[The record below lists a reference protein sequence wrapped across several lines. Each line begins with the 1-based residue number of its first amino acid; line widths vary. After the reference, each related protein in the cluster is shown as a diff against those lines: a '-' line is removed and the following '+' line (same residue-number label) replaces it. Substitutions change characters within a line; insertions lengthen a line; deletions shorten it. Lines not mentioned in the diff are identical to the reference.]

1 MWATP
6 PARSISRLG
15 FLELVDRARDEQHGR
30 PRVGDLD
37 GSRFADPR
45 RGAGDQHDLPP
56 HRGRERAVLEQ
67 VGVEVALPVV
77 PDPVGVALQRRH
89 LDPRAGER
97 LLRPGRV
104 EAGRVVDVVEHPGRN
119 AGAVE
124 RQLQRPLAGREEA
137 QPGAGEARHRVGEA
151 GVELHRGL
159 RRVGGAGEQVEHLAG
174 GLRLRVGEA
183 EGLSVEAGLVGDVV
197 DRRGD
202 VVDRDD
208 VDLAPLDPD
217 RRQPG
222 RQHTAHLLQQL
233 EHVVG
238 AVDLVDLARARVADD
253 DPRPVDAPGAAAF
266 LAHDPLRLVL
276 GAEVRMRVEV
286 LGLVEHVLGPG
297 ALVEAGGGDRA
308 DLVEAA
314 GLDRAGE
321 FDRVARPLDVGDL
334 LSVGAG
340 GHVVDRRQVEEV
352 VDLAAQRHQILLG
365 DPEAG
370 LREVAGDRHD
380 PRPVGSPGGPQLLQ
394 APPRTRPDERV
405 DGALALQQTGDE
417 VAADESG
424 GSRDEV
430 VHRSFIHSFERWRKR
445 PPCR

>member
-15 FLELVDRARDEQHGR
+15 LLELVDRARDEQHRR

-37 GSRFADPR
+37 RGRFADPR
-45 RGAGDQHDLPP
+45 RGAGDQHDLAP

-104 EAGRVVDVVEHPGRN
+104 EVGRVVDVVEHPGGN

-124 RQLQRPLAGREEA
+124 RQLQRPLARREEA
-137 QPGAGEARHRVGEA
+137 QPGAGEARHRVGDP
-151 GVELHRGL
+151 GIELHGGL

-183 EGLSVEAGLVGDVV
+183 EGLAVEAGLVGDVV

-222 RQHTAHLLQQL
+222 GQHAAQLLQQL

-238 AVDLVDLARARVADD
+238 AVDLVDLARPRVADD

-266 LAHDPLRLVL
+266 LAHDPLGLVL

-286 LGLVEHVLGPG
+286 FGL
-297 ALVEAGGGDRA
+297 
-308 DLVEAA
+308 
-314 GLDRAGE
+314 
-321 FDRVARPLDVGDL
+321 ARTC
-334 LSVGAG
+334 
-340 GHVVDRRQVEEV
+340 
-352 VDLAAQRHQILLG
+352 
-365 DPEAG
+365 
-370 LREVAGDRHD
+370 
-380 PRPVGSPGGPQLLQ
+380 PR
-394 APPRTRPDERV
+394 
-405 DGALALQQTGDE
+405 
-417 VAADESG
+417 
-424 GSRDEV
+424 SRC
-430 VHRSFIHSFERWRKR
+430 
-445 PPCR
+445 PCRGRRRRSS